1 MPLSS
6 FTAGSRETQLRCP
19 RTFWRNSPNRR
30 RQRCQARSC
39 SRSSRGRSKSFGTYP
54 PGLDRTEDERVPSQL
69 VLIASFIVALVLF
82 AFAARESLVRWLSG
96 RSVILAALPLLNA
109 VLLTLYVFGED
120 SYRGNGISRWDAYRS
135 PGGALGPMYV
145 LSVALMAASLRCCST
160 PASAI
165 GTGCFGFPHS
175 SVGSPLWLSSRR
187 RSLGLPSI
195 RFLGGSRPGP
205 VVRWGLEPRRSLL
218 LYCGRKR

>member
-145 LSVALMAASLRCCST
+145 LSVALMAAC
-160 PASAI
+160 AA
-165 GTGCFGFPHS
+165 
-175 SVGSPLWLSSRR
+175 
-187 RSLGLPSI
+187 
-195 RFLGGSRPGP
+195 
-205 VVRWGLEPRRSLL
+205 LL
-218 LYCGRKR
+218 LYAGRRYRHGLFRVSALVGGLTALTLVTPTILGFTLN